1 MIEINLIYD
10 YLTPQGYLPNGL
22 NPHFIQTLIENDFR
36 FDHITLEQYEKN
48 PSKVI
53 GVIPALIK
61 QKYPKYKTLGRSDTY
76 KVKGFELSQHGD
88 LGISGSRGSIQQFRK
103 LNTKIVVGHSHRPER

>member
-36 FDHITLEQYEKN
+36 FDHITLEQYEKKYGAI
-48 PSKVI
+48 SVWHGEQVI
-53 GVIPALIK
+53 EPIIK
-61 QKYPKYKTLGRSDTY
+61 NMFSVSDVY
-76 KVKGFELSQHGD
+76 DAFED
-88 LGISGSRGSIQQFRK
+88 CNYIYNIE
-103 LNTKIVVGHSHRPER
+103 NKICFILLLKSCVL

>member
-36 FDHITLEQYEKN
+36 FDHITLEQYE
-48 PSKVI
+48 
-53 GVIPALIK
+53 
-61 QKYPKYKTLGRSDTY
+61 
-76 KVKGFELSQHGD
+76 
-88 LGISGSRGSIQQFRK
+88 
-103 LNTKIVVGHSHRPER
+103 